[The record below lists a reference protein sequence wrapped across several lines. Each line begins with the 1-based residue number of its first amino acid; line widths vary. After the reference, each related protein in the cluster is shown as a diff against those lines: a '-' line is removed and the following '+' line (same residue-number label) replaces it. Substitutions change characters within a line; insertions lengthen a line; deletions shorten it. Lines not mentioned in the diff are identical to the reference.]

1 MNAQFEEITSL
12 PAGDAHGLSRRRFLA
27 GLSALGVSALLSG
40 CQTTSNF
47 EPGKPYRI
55 DVHHHFAPPGY
66 SAELKALMQ
75 GHAKWSVEATLDE
88 MEKSGIATAFT
99 SLINPG
105 MQAWGADPAGS
116 RKIARISNEYAA
128 QLMRD
133 YPGRF
138 GSFASI
144 PFPDI
149 EASLREIE
157 YAYDTLKAD
166 GIYLWTSYGGKLLGD
181 PAFFPILAELN
192 RRKAV
197 IYTHP
202 ATPAC
207 CANIMPYI
215 SINAIEGPVDTTR
228 TMMSLI
234 FQGGAAKFPDIRW
247 IFSHSGGV
255 TPFLLSRFQREEVE
269 KDRKNVLPHGLMHEL
284 RKFHY
289 DTAQGHHEGALKAL
303 RSIIPTSQ
311 ILYGTDYPF
320 WDGRRVSSD
329 LAKGGFSAAER
340 VAIDRDNA
348 ARLFPR
354 LKT

>member
-1 MNAQFEEITSL
+1 MNTQIDKSMSV
-12 PAGDAHGLSRRRFLA
+12 PNSDGLSRRRFLA
-27 GLSALGVSALLSG
+27 GLSALGVGAVLPG
-40 CQTTSNF
+40 CQTAGTV
-47 EPGKPYRI
+47 ETGKPYRI

-66 SAELKALMQ
+66 SQELKALMQ
-75 GHAKWSVEATLDE
+75 GHAKWSVEATLEE

-149 EASLREIE
+149 EASLREIG

-234 FQGGAAKFPDIRW
+234 FQGGAAKFPDIKW

-269 KDRKNVLPHGLMHEL
+269 KDRKNVLPNGLMHEL

-289 DTAQGHHEGALKAL
+289 DTAQGHHEGALKSLLAV
-303 RSIIPTSQ
+303 IPTSQ

-320 WDGRRVSSD
+320 WDGRRVSND
-329 LAKGGFSAAER
+329 LAKGGFSTAER
-340 VAIDRDNA
+340 MAIDRDNA

>member
-1 MNAQFEEITSL
+1 MNTQIDKSMSV
-12 PAGDAHGLSRRRFLA
+12 PNSDGLSRRRFLA
-27 GLSALGVSALLSG
+27 GLSALGVGAVLPG
-40 CQTTSNF
+40 CQTAGTV
-47 EPGKPYRI
+47 ETGKPYRI

-66 SAELKALMQ
+66 SQELKALMQ
-75 GHAKWSVEATLDE
+75 GHAKWSVEATLEE

-234 FQGGAAKFPDIRW
+234 FQGGAAKFPDIKW

-269 KDRKNVLPHGLMHEL
+269 KDRKNVLPNGLMHEL

-289 DTAQGHHEGALKAL
+289 DTAQGHHEGALKSLLAV
-303 RSIIPTSQ
+303 IPTSQ

-320 WDGRRVSSD
+320 WDGRRVSND
-329 LAKGGFSAAER
+329 LAKGGFSTAER
-340 VAIDRDNA
+340 MAIDRDNA

>member
-1 MNAQFEEITSL
+1 MNTQIEKSMSV
-12 PAGDAHGLSRRRFLA
+12 PNSDGLSRRRFLA
-27 GLSALGVSALLSG
+27 GLSALGVGAVLPG
-40 CQTTSNF
+40 CQTAGTV
-47 EPGKPYRI
+47 ETGKPYRI

-66 SAELKALMQ
+66 SQELKALMQ
-75 GHAKWSVEATLDE
+75 GHAKWSVEATLEE

-128 QLMRD
+128 QLTRD

-207 CANIMPYI
+207 CANIMPDI

-234 FQGGAAKFPDIRW
+234 FQGGAAKFPDIKW

-269 KDRKNVLPHGLMHEL
+269 KDRKNVLPNGLMHEL

-289 DTAQGHHEGALKAL
+289 DTAQGHHEGALKSL
-303 RSIIPTSQ
+303 LEIIPTSQ

-320 WDGRRVSSD
+320 WDGRRVSND
-329 LAKGGFSAAER
+329 LAKGGFSTAER
-340 VAIDRDNA
+340 MAIDRDNA
-348 ARLFPR
+348 GRLFPR